1 MTPLT
6 LPTQPK
12 QPRAHA
18 TRLRLLDAAVEELIE
33 KGYVGMTTSGVARRA
48 GVSRGAQQ
56 NYFPHKTTLV
66 AQTIRHVAARYIEE
80 LREQV
85 AAPARGRARVQM
97 LLDIIFRQ
105 NSTPLFA
112 AVVELS
118 LAVRGEPELRDVI
131 AEQERAIARALR
143 EATDAIFGEEV
154 TSKPAFAQ
162 RWATVL
168 SAVRGLALLK
178 LMGHAPSAVDRQ
190 WTSSTR
196 PELIA
201 LLSDLHVR

>member
-1 MTPLT
+1 MTPLSI
-6 LPTQPK
+6 PTQP
-12 QPRAHA
+12 QQTRAHA

-33 KGYVGMTTSGVARRA
+33 EGYVGMTTSGVARRA

-56 NYFPHKTTLV
+56 NYFPHKATLV
-66 AQTIRHVAARYIEE
+66 AETIRHVAARHIEE
-80 LREQV
+80 LHEQV
-85 AAPARGRARVQM
+85 AAAPRGQARIQA

-112 AVVELS
+112 AIVELS

-131 AEQERAIARALR
+131 AGQERAIARALR
-143 EATDAIFGEEV
+143 QAADGIFGEEV

-178 LMGHAPSAVDRQ
+178 LMGHSPRAVDRQ
-190 WTSSTR
+190 WTSATR

-201 LLSDLHVR
+201 LLSDLHVQ